1 MHIGHGIT
9 TSLIRFYPLFDIT
22 SQFEYPI
29 PRPGR
34 PGAAMPFETRQ
45 DRKIATARKSLRA
58 PPVACLDIIVYN
70 SNMTSSKLIK
80 IAIAIVIGITLGLLY
95 GWVVDPIEYTDV
107 PPNILRE
114 DYRVDYVL
122 MVAEAYQ
129 NEVDPET
136 AVRRLAIL
144 GSESPAAI
152 TVSALE
158 YANHN
163 GFTQDEI
170 LALQNLL
177 TAVQTY
183 QPQGDHNP

>member
-1 MHIGHGIT
+1 
-9 TSLIRFYPLFDIT
+9 
-22 SQFEYPI
+22 
-29 PRPGR
+29 
-34 PGAAMPFETRQ
+34 
-45 DRKIATARKSLRA
+45 
-58 PPVACLDIIVYN
+58 
-70 SNMTSSKLIK
+70 MTSSKLIK
-80 IAIAIVIGITLGLLY
+80 TAITIVIGITLGLLY
-95 GWVVDPIEYTDV
+95 GWVVDPIEYIDV

-144 GSESPAAI
+144 GSESPATI

-163 GFTQDEI
+163 GFMQNEI
-170 LALQNLL
+170 LTLQNLL

>member
-1 MHIGHGIT
+1 
-9 TSLIRFYPLFDIT
+9 
-22 SQFEYPI
+22 
-29 PRPGR
+29 
-34 PGAAMPFETRQ
+34 
-45 DRKIATARKSLRA
+45 
-58 PPVACLDIIVYN
+58 
-70 SNMTSSKLIK
+70 MTSSKLIK
-80 IAIAIVIGITLGLLY
+80 IAIAIIIGITLGLLY

-144 GSESPAAI
+144 GSESPATI